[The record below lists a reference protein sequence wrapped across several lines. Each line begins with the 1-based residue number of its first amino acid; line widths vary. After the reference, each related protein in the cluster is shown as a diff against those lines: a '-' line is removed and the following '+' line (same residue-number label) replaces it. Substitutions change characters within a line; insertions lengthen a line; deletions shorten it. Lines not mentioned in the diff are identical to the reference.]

1 LGTAPLGRATSEWDG
16 HAVHFW
22 SAWPVAMRA
31 GLKGKVIAAVWD
43 YPVAAYR
50 PEGAGGVLV
59 VGDGSFLSNKNL
71 EDVQSYNEHNILF
84 FRELLRE
91 FGAGRKSHD

>member
-1 LGTAPLGRATSEWDG
+1 MTLIVTEV

-22 SAWPVAMRA
+22 SAWPVEMRA
-31 GLKGKVIAAVWD
+31 GLQEKAIADVFN

-59 VGDGSFLSNKNL
+59 VGDGSFLFNENL
-71 EDVQSYNEHNILF
+71 EDVQSYNEPNILF
-84 FRELLRE
+84 FREILRVL
-91 FGAGRKSHD
+91 GAGGKNNAR